1 MNWRYIHIGLSR
13 SHEVI
18 DDSIHR
24 ISLQRVVKIYW
35 SNFQFSLRVKWIRV
49 TGGTGTR
56 RRNFNPVNW
65 NTGYAA
71 VGQKPFSLQIV
82 TTIWTNQFVQNVLMS
97 DKLLNHD
104 QNMTF
109 IVVLWIIIVLWLR
122 RRNSNH
128 AKNLYFAMV
137 CVDEK
142 RLVGEIVSV
151 TTVLV
156 ARSTST
162 GSNVHSTVTGTT
174 GRVLVLTI
182 YNIIPCVIQKEY
194 MKLTV
199 NNSVISSPIN
209 RFITAFHLSTFS
221 RRGSRRFTAHR

>member
-1 MNWRYIHIGLSR
+1 
-13 SHEVI
+13 
-18 DDSIHR
+18 
-24 ISLQRVVKIYW
+24 
-35 SNFQFSLRVKWIRV
+35 
-49 TGGTGTR
+49 
-56 RRNFNPVNW
+56 
-65 NTGYAA
+65 
-71 VGQKPFSLQIV
+71 
-82 TTIWTNQFVQNVLMS
+82 
-97 DKLLNHD
+97 
-104 QNMTF
+104 
-109 IVVLWIIIVLWLR
+109 
-122 RRNSNH
+122 
-128 AKNLYFAMV
+128 MV

-156 ARSTST
+156 AARSTST

>member
-1 MNWRYIHIGLSR
+1 
-13 SHEVI
+13 
-18 DDSIHR
+18 
-24 ISLQRVVKIYW
+24 
-35 SNFQFSLRVKWIRV
+35 
-49 TGGTGTR
+49 
-56 RRNFNPVNW
+56 
-65 NTGYAA
+65 
-71 VGQKPFSLQIV
+71 
-82 TTIWTNQFVQNVLMS
+82 
-97 DKLLNHD
+97 
-104 QNMTF
+104 
-109 IVVLWIIIVLWLR
+109 
-122 RRNSNH
+122 
-128 AKNLYFAMV
+128 MV

-156 ARSTST
+156 ARSTSTST